1 MKVLVLLAALVACV
15 AGVPYI
21 LQKPLPDGRIVGG
34 TTTTITNFP
43 YQLSLRYSGS
53 HICGASII
61 SANWAVTAGHC
72 IIGSA
77 SSLTLRAGST
87 YSNTGGTVH
96 QVSQAIRH
104 GSYNANTLDYDI
116 AVLKNTELH
125 ALYSSP
131 DIIRNIKSRRLR
143 WAGHA
148 GRMGESRSGY
158 RVLVARSEGK
168 RPLGRPR
175 RRWED
180 NKMDLREMGYDG
192 RDWINLAQ
200 DRDQW
205 RAYVRAAMNL
215 RVSSAF
221 SFGSSVQAIPLET
234 GSVSAGT
241 SAVVSGWGTTSEGG
255 SASTTLRQVAVPI
268 VSDSSCN
275 SAYSSYGGITARMIC
290 AGYTSGGKDAC
301 QGDSGGPLV
310 ANGKLIGIVS
320 WGAGCA
326 RPNYPGVYTKVSAL
340 RSWISSNTGV

>member
-116 AVLKNTELH
+116 AVLK
-125 ALYSSP
+125 
-131 DIIRNIKSRRLR
+131 
-143 WAGHA
+143 
-148 GRMGESRSGY
+148 
-158 RVLVARSEGK
+158 
-168 RPLGRPR
+168 
-175 RRWED
+175 
-180 NKMDLREMGYDG
+180 
-192 RDWINLAQ
+192 
-200 DRDQW
+200 
-205 RAYVRAAMNL
+205 
-215 RVSSAF
+215 VSSAF